1 MDVCQALELK
11 DVVFVGHSVSS
22 IIGLLASIQKP
33 IIFSKLVMICPS
45 PCFLNFP
52 PEYLGGFDKEDL
64 EELLNLMD
72 TNYIGWATYLAPL
85 FMGTENSESLVTEL
99 SDSFCSTDPVA
110 AKIFARAT
118 FFSDYRHI
126 LKEASLPTLIFQSN
140 DDALASVAVGE
151 FMKNEMAHC
160 ELEIVK
166 AKGHCLHMT
175 HPDSIAPE
183 LIRFVNL

>member
-1 MDVCQALELK
+1 
-11 DVVFVGHSVSS
+11 
-22 IIGLLASIQKP
+22 
-33 IIFSKLVMICPS
+33 
-45 PCFLNFP
+45 
-52 PEYLGGFDKEDL
+52 
-64 EELLNLMD
+64 
-72 TNYIGWATYLAPL
+72 
-85 FMGTENSESLVTEL
+85 
-99 SDSFCSTDPVA
+99 
-110 AKIFARAT
+110 
-118 FFSDYRHI
+118 